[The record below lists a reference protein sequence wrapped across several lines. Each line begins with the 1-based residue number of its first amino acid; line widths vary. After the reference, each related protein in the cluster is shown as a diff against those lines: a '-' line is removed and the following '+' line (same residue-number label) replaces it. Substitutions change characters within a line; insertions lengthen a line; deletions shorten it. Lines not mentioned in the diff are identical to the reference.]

1 MDWELLFKP
10 HILHRG
16 AEYYRDA
23 AVEDLKITDTQITAV
38 VLGTEDYDVKI
49 DIKDG
54 IIEAMSCTCPY
65 AADDNHC
72 KHMAAVLFACQETED
87 LILSAKPDEPEWE
100 SGEDEDDA
108 LDDWKADVLPDF
120 PGMTCKPDKETILA
134 ELIHNADDLTVR
146 AFLYSILEKEPAL
159 QNRFRMLT
167 QNVMTKGLLKEW
179 RREIDRIFADAG
191 WDDYIDYE
199 QASYFTGE
207 LYSFLSSLDQRISAA
222 TADGIFKTVDYTLSQ
237 LQATDMDDSDGGL
250 WCLFDFCYQI
260 VGKLLPYCT
269 AKNQLRIFDWAAR
282 QLDYTHK
289 DGLWYELAQDCA
301 MQFILQQFPGP
312 DFLDKKLAL
321 TDKEVQKAAR
331 QTDFENVILPQKI
344 KTHVLLMEQKGC
356 PAEEQA
362 AYIAQY
368 KQYGSVCLLLSEFY
382 EGQQDDAKAIS
393 VLEQAYAAD
402 STPSYI
408 ARECC
413 EKLKELYKKTGN
425 QERYLQM
432 LWDLALT
439 IHVANIDLYRELK
452 SQYKPEEWREQRE
465 KILTSWGTNPY
476 AGQLYAE
483 EKLYDR
489 LLCHVQKHCRLSEVQ
504 QYESILKENFP
515 DELLQL
521 YEHIVT
527 EIAVQGLGRPSYVK
541 IVRIL
546 RKMKRLPGGPPFV
559 QALVGQWRQ
568 QYKRRRAM
576 MEELDKLT

>member
-38 VLGTEDYDVKI
+38 VLGTEDYNVEI

-65 AADDNHC
+65 AADDNNC

-87 LILSAKPDEPEWE
+87 LTLSAKPDEPEWGSE
-100 SGEDEDDA
+100 EEEDDV

-120 PGMTCKPDKETILA
+120 PGMTCKPDQETILA

-146 AFLYSILEKEPAL
+146 AFLYSILEKDPAL

-269 AKNQLRIFDWAAR
+269 AENQLRIFDWAAR

-312 DFLDKKLAL
+312 DFLDKKLTL

-331 QTDFENVILPQKI
+331 
-344 KTHVLLMEQKGC
+344 
-356 PAEEQA
+356 
-362 AYIAQY
+362 
-368 KQYGSVCLLLSEFY
+368 
-382 EGQQDDAKAIS
+382 
-393 VLEQAYAAD
+393 
-402 STPSYI
+402 
-408 ARECC
+408 
-413 EKLKELYKKTGN
+413 
-425 QERYLQM
+425 
-432 LWDLALT
+432 
-439 IHVANIDLYRELK
+439 
-452 SQYKPEEWREQRE
+452 
-465 KILTSWGTNPY
+465 
-476 AGQLYAE
+476 
-483 EKLYDR
+483 
-489 LLCHVQKHCRLSEVQ
+489 
-504 QYESILKENFP
+504 
-515 DELLQL
+515 
-521 YEHIVT
+521 
-527 EIAVQGLGRPSYVK
+527 
-541 IVRIL
+541 
-546 RKMKRLPGGPPFV
+546 
-559 QALVGQWRQ
+559 
-568 QYKRRRAM
+568 
-576 MEELDKLT
+576 